1 MGHVTVIGTDVDE
14 ALAERPRGARAQL
27 GWEA

>member
-14 ALAERPRGARAQL
+14 ALERARDARAAL
-27 GWEA
+27 DWEG